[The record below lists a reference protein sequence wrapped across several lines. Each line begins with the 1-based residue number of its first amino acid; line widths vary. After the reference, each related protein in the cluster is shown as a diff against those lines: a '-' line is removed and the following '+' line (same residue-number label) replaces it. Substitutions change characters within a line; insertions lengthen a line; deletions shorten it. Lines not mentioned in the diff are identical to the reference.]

1 MPLAPLLQLSSAL
14 SARPRHEASR
24 VSRSW
29 RTLVTALSVLL
40 LGNFWQQVTFCAS
53 RTHSSKA
60 DVGRDFLFQRL
71 SASRRPRPTAL
82 HARLKRDEYKLNPF
96 EVMGVKVGT
105 SDKDIKKIYRTL
117 ARKEH
122 PDVNKAPGAKE
133 KWMKITWAYNML
145 MDQEELAAWQER
157 QAESTW
163 VAKERAYDEEE
174 KTAPKTPWEAYMRR
188 EERKLAKQLS
198 EEERDRIKRMKW
210 WREKGAEFA
219 KYQQE
224 AKEREEKGQALY
236 IPGFAILV
244 PPVLMGIAF
253 ALQRI

>member
-1 MPLAPLLQLSSAL
+1 LQ
-14 SARPRHEASR
+14 
-24 VSRSW
+24 
-29 RTLVTALSVLL
+29 
-40 LGNFWQQVTFCAS
+40 
-53 RTHSSKA
+53 
-60 DVGRDFLFQRL
+60 
-71 SASRRPRPTAL
+71 
-82 HARLKRDEYKLNPF
+82 ARLKRDEYKLNPF

-105 SDKDIKKIYRTL
+105 SAKDIKKIYRTL

-133 KWMKITWAYNML
+133 KWMEITWAYNML
-145 MDQEELAAWQER
+145 MDQQELAAWQER
-157 QAESTW
+157 QAESDW
-163 VAKERAYDEEE
+163 VAKERVYDEEA
-174 KTAPKTPWEAYMRR
+174 KTEPKTPWEAYMRR

-210 WREKGAEFA
+210 WRDKGAEFA
-219 KYQQE
+219 RYQEE

-236 IPGFAILV
+236 IPGFALII